1 VNGVL
6 AALQP
11 LDVEGATLE
20 IDVEPAK
27 AHYFGHAQA
36 VAVHHQHEEPVAFG
50 KGGAAGGV
58 DEFADLVRG
67 EVAAGFSRLSTPTAD
82 WGKKARAYATM
93 AGNPPAD
100 VEEND
105 QRELC
110 PKCMPCCVVPQST
123 VGLLPLHPGPGEPT
137 VMGTLRHILQSFVRP
152 CMQSTALAALFGLS
166 LASMPAAAAQ
176 AIPPVGQWL
185 TEDRSGVI
193 AISPCGG
200 ALCGRIVGMAEWPT
214 NGTVP
219 VDVRGRPECG
229 LTIISDARLSSA
241 GRWDGR
247 ITDPDTGRIY
257 NAQLWVD
264 QAGRLHLHGY
274 IGLPLFGMTQVWTPY
289 LAPVPQNCRLT

>member
-1 VNGVL
+1 MPPWPAILLLTWRGTPAGRLPIMTSASYVQNASL
-6 AALQP
+6 AAMCLRARWDCCP
-11 LDVEGATLE
+11 YILLRES
-20 IDVEPAK
+20 
-27 AHYFGHAQA
+27 QA
-36 VAVHHQHEEPVAFG
+36 VM
-50 KGGAAGGV
+50 GALR
-58 DEFADLVRG
+58 DILQRLVR
-67 EVAAGFSRLSTPTAD
+67 P
-82 WGKKARAYATM
+82 W
-93 AGNPPAD
+93 
-100 VEEND
+100 
-105 QRELC
+105 
-110 PKCMPCCVVPQST
+110 
-123 VGLLPLHPGPGEPT
+123 
-137 VMGTLRHILQSFVRP
+137 I
-152 CMQSTALAALFGLS
+152 QSTALAALVGLS

-219 VDVRGRPECG
+219 VDVHGRPDCG

-241 GRWDGR
+241 GRWDSR

-274 IGLPLFGMTQVWTPY
+274 IGFPLFGMTQVWTPY
-289 LAPVPQNCRLT
+289 PAPVPQNCRLT